1 MKAGA
6 YQYLIELY
14 HRETKLNDYGEEVE
28 SYVLVRKTRAAINFR
43 SKSRELGLMEERM
56 PGTYEMIVRSYVEVD
71 DTSRVKW
78 QGKTYRVIE
87 WHEDL
92 QYRDKVITVEEVNE

>member
-6 YQYLIELY
+6 YKYLIELY
-14 HRETKLNDYGEEVE
+14 HRETETNEYGEEVE
-28 SYVLVRKTRAAINFR
+28 RYVLVRKTRAAINFR
-43 SKSRELGLMEERM
+43 SKSRDLGLMEERM

-78 QGKTYRVIE
+78 QGKTYHVTE

-92 QYRDKVITVEEVNE
+92 DYRDKVMTVEEVNE